1 LAGIDGTGGG
11 LVIVAPAAAEIE
23 CFRGLVAERLGLS
36 FEDGKLDFLADVLR
50 QRMED
55 TGCHLFS
62 AYQKRI
68 SSFAGERGEICAL
81 AEQLTVGETYFF
93 RYAEH
98 FQAFA
103 EVVLPH
109 RIQARG
115 GDRRLRILSAGCASG
130 EEPYSLAIL
139 IRERF
144 PELASWD
151 IEILGL
157 DVNSSMV
164 GKAKRAQYTPWS
176 LRETPDDLRLKYFR
190 GHGRDF
196 QLDEAV
202 RSAVTFEER
211 NLAVGDPLF
220 WQRDAFDAVF
230 CRNVTMYFTVDVTR
244 SVVARIAQSLA
255 PGGFLFL
262 GHAETLRAVSQEFH
276 LRHTHETFY
285 YQRREAHEK
294 EYAMPLTLETADYCS
309 LRRPVPEL
317 AVPNDSWF
325 SAIRRASEHIANLT
339 QEKNGM
345 AVSVSGRTIPPT
357 SNSHPA
363 QPPAAWDRALVIEL
377 LRKERFS
384 EAMELLRALP
394 AGSKADPDTQLLIAV
409 LLTNG
414 GDLPEAER
422 VCLHVLNL
430 DELNAGAHYLMALCR
445 EHACDQAGAVQH
457 DQTAAYLDSAFAM
470 PHLHLGLVA
479 KRSADVETAR
489 RELGRAL
496 PLLDREDASRILL
509 FGGGFT
515 REALVEF
522 CRAELRGCGGA
533 S

>member
-1 LAGIDGTGGG
+1 M
-11 LVIVAPAAAEIE
+11 IVAPAAVEIE
-23 CFRGLVAERLGLS
+23 CFRGLVAERLGLH

-50 QRMED
+50 QRMEE
-55 TGCHLFS
+55 TGCHQFS
-62 AYQKRI
+62 SYQRCI
-68 SSFAGERGEICAL
+68 SSSAGERSEICAL
-81 AEQLTVGETYFF
+81 AEHLTVGETYFF

-103 EVVLPH
+103 EVVLPN

-130 EEPYSLAIL
+130 EEAYSLAIL

-144 PELASWD
+144 PDLASWD
-151 IEILGL
+151 IEILGF
-157 DVNSSMV
+157 DVNSAVV
-164 GKAKRAQYTPWS
+164 GKARRARYSPWS
-176 LRETPDDLRLKYFR
+176 LRETPHDLGLKYFR

-196 QLDEAV
+196 QLDETVRAAV
-202 RSAVTFEER
+202 RFEER
-211 NLAVGDPLF
+211 NLVEGDPSF
-220 WQRDAFDAVF
+220 WQRDSFDAVF
-230 CRNVTMYFTVDVTR
+230 CRNVTMYFTTEVTR
-244 SVVARIAQSLA
+244 SVIARIAQSLA

-262 GHAETLRAVSQEFH
+262 GHAETLRAVSHEFH

-285 YQRREAHEK
+285 YQRREADEK
-294 EYAMPLTLETADYCS
+294 ESEKALQRETEYS
-309 LRRPVPEL
+309 SFRPPVPEL
-317 AVPNDSWF
+317 VEPNDSWF
-325 SAIRRASEHIANLT
+325 SAIRRASERITNLT
-339 QEKNGM
+339 QERNGM
-345 AVSVSGRTIPPT
+345 SASMPAGTMPPA
-357 SNSHPA
+357 SHLR
-363 QPPAAWDRALVIEL
+363 PAAWDRTVAIEL
-377 LRKERFS
+377 LRREKYS

-394 AGSKADPDTQLLIAV
+394 AESKADPDAQLLIAV

-414 GDLPEAER
+414 GDLPEAEK
-422 VCLHVLNL
+422 VCRHVLSL
-430 DELNAGAHYLMALCR
+430 DELSAGAHYLIALCR
-445 EHACDQAGAVQH
+445 EHAGDQVGAVQH
-457 DQTAAYLDSAFAM
+457 DQTAAYLDPAFAM

-522 CRAELRGCGGA
+522 CRAELRACGGA

>member
-1 LAGIDGTGGG
+1 M
-11 LVIVAPAAAEIE
+11 IVAPAAAEIE
-23 CFRGLVAERLGLS
+23 CFRGLVAERLGLY
-36 FEDGKLDFLADVLR
+36 FEDGKLDFLGVVLR

-55 TGCHLFS
+55 TGCRHFS
-62 AYQKRI
+62 SYQKRI
-68 SSFAGERGEICAL
+68 SSFSLESTEVGAL

-103 EVVLPH
+103 EVVLPN

-151 IEILGL
+151 IEIRGF
-157 DVNSSMV
+157 DVNTSMV
-164 GKAKRAQYTPWS
+164 GRALRARYSPWS

-196 QLDEAV
+196 QLDETV
-202 RSAVTFEER
+202 RSAVRFEER
-211 NLAVGDPLF
+211 NLVEHDPLF
-220 WQRDAFDAVF
+220 WQRDNFDAVF
-230 CRNVTMYFTVDVTR
+230 CRNVTMYFTIDVAR
-244 SVVARIAQSLA
+244 SVVSRIAQSLA
-255 PGGFLFL
+255 PGGFFFL
-262 GHAETLRAVSQEFH
+262 GHAETLRAVSHEFH

-285 YQRREAHEK
+285 YQRREAHET
-294 EYAMPLTLETADYCS
+294 ERAAAVPLQTAEFNS
-309 LRRPVPEL
+309 FRRPVPEL
-317 AVPNDSWF
+317 VEPNDSWF
-325 SAIRRASEHIANLT
+325 SAIRRASERIANLT
-339 QEKNGM
+339 QDRSGM
-345 AVSVSGRTIPPT
+345 DGSAPASTVPPL
-357 SNSHPA
+357 SASR
-363 QPPAAWDRALVIEL
+363 PPAWDRAVAIEL
-377 LRKERFS
+377 LQREKYS
-384 EAMELLRALP
+384 EAMELLCGLP
-394 AGSKADPDTQLLIAV
+394 AESKADPDAQLLIAV

-414 GDLPEAER
+414 GQLPEAEK
-422 VCLHVLNL
+422 VCRHVLNL

-445 EHACDQAGAVQH
+445 EHAGDQVGAVRH

-489 RELGRAL
+489 RELGLAL

-515 REALVEF
+515 REALVKF
-522 CRAELRGCGGA
+522 CRAELRTCGG
-533 S
+533 SS

>member
-1 LAGIDGTGGG
+1 M
-11 LVIVAPAAAEIE
+11 IVAPAAAEIE
-23 CFRGLVAERLGLS
+23 CFRGLVAERLGLY
-36 FEDGKLDFLADVLR
+36 FEDSKLDFLADVLR

-62 AYQKRI
+62 AYRKRI
-68 SSFAGERGEICAL
+68 SSFAGERSETDAL

-98 FQAFA
+98 FQVFA
-103 EVVLPH
+103 EVVLPS
-109 RIQARG
+109 RMQARG

-139 IRERF
+139 MRERF

-151 IEILGL
+151 VDIRGF
-157 DVNSSMV
+157 DVNASVVS
-164 GKAKRAQYTPWS
+164 KAKRARYSSWS
-176 LRETPDDLRLKYFR
+176 LRETPHELQAKYFR
-190 GHGRDF
+190 GQGRNF
-196 QLDEAV
+196 QLDEAM
-202 RSAVTFEER
+202 RSAVQFEER
-211 NLAVGDPLF
+211 NLVEDDPCF
-220 WQRDAFDAVF
+220 WQRDSFDAIF
-230 CRNVTMYFTVDVTR
+230 CRNVTMYFTMDVAR
-244 SVVARIAQSLA
+244 SVVARIARSLA
-255 PGGFLFL
+255 PGGFFFL

-285 YQRREAHEK
+285 YQRREAHET
-294 EYAMPLTLETADYCS
+294 EHTVTLSLATAEHDS
-309 LRRPVPEL
+309 FPRPTPEL
-317 AVPNDSWF
+317 VEPNDSWF
-325 SAIRRASEHIANLT
+325 SAIRRASERIASLT
-339 QEKNGM
+339 QVRNGM
-345 AVSVSGRTIPPT
+345 AASRPASAIPPNA
-357 SNSHPA
+357 NSR
-363 QPPAAWDRALVIEL
+363 PAAWDRTVAIEL
-377 LRKERFS
+377 LRREKFS

-394 AGSKADPDTQLLIAV
+394 AESQTDPDAQLLVAV

-414 GDLPEAER
+414 GNLPEAEK
-422 VCLHVLNL
+422 VCQHVLHL

-445 EHACDQAGAVQH
+445 EHAGDQAGAVQH

-479 KRSADVETAR
+479 KRSTDVETAR

-515 REALVEF
+515 RESLVEF
-522 CRAELRGCGGA
+522 CRAELRACGGT